1 MGTDLD
7 SRPGTASTRHGRW
20 TPLALGL
27 SGLLAIPVLGRGLR
41 LLWAAFDAEP
51 GSGGPSPNQIAVVA
65 AILLGG
71 AGLVVGVRALLR
83 HDRSWP
89 VWLGTVL
96 SGLVALG
103 WLAFALGEVI
113 SPH

>member
-7 SRPGTASTRHGRW
+7 SRHGTASTGHGRW

-27 SGLLAIPVLGRGLR
+27 SGLLAVPVLGRGLR

-51 GSGGPSPNQIAVVA
+51 GSGGPSPNQIGVVV
-65 AILLGG
+65 AILLGA
-71 AGLVVGVRALLR
+71 AGLVVGIRALR
-83 HDRSWP
+83 AHDRSWP
-89 VWLGTVL
+89 VWLGTVI
-96 SGLVALG
+96 SGLVAVVL
-103 WLAFALGEVI
+103 LAFALGEVV

>member
-7 SRPGTASTRHGRW
+7 SRHGTAPTRYGRW

-27 SGLLAIPVLGRGLR
+27 GGLLAVPVLGRVLR
-41 LLWAAFDAEP
+41 LVSAAFDAEP
-51 GSGGPSPNQIAVVA
+51 GSGGPSPSQIGVVA
-65 AILLGG
+65 AVLLGG
-71 AGLVVGVRALLR
+71 AGLVVGILALRA

-89 VWLGTVL
+89 VWLGTVF
-96 SGLVALG
+96 SGLVALL